1 MVTHHVELVL
11 PGASYLVRMLDGRI
25 DIHGTLVD
33 LRAQGVL
40 DEIAQ
45 AEEVKSH
52 ENEQRVSAESPSTE
66 EIAAESVED
75 TNPARETKRP
85 RKLIKDEERL
95 EGGVKWNIYNIY
107 LKASCV

>member
-52 ENEQRVSAESPSTE
+52 EDEQRVSAGSPSAE
-66 EIAAESVED
+66 EIAAEVVED
-75 TNPARETKRP
+75 PNPATEIKKP

-95 EGGVKWNIYNIY
+95 EGGVIWSIYNTY

>member
-1 MVTHHVELVL
+1 
-11 PGASYLVRMLDGRI
+11 MLDGRI
-25 DIHGTLVD
+25 DTHGTLVD

-45 AEEVKSH
+45 GEEVKSH
-52 ENEQRVSAESPSTE
+52 EDEQRVSAGSPSAE
-66 EIAAESVED
+66 EIAAEVVED
-75 TNPARETKRP
+75 SNAVTEIKKP

-95 EGGVKWNIYNIY
+95 EGGVKWSIYNTY

>member
-1 MVTHHVELVL
+1 
-11 PGASYLVRMLDGRI
+11 MLDGRI

-52 ENEQRVSAESPSTE
+52 EDEQRVSAGSPSAE
-66 EIAAESVED
+66 EIAAEVVED
-75 TNPARETKRP
+75 PNPATEIKNP

-95 EGGVKWNIYNIY
+95 EGGVIWNIYNTY

>member
-1 MVTHHVELVL
+1 LVTHHVELVL
-11 PGASYLVRMLDGRI
+11 PGAYYLVRMLDGRI
-25 DIHGTLVD
+25 DTQGTLAD

-52 ENEQRVSAESPSTE
+52 ENEQRVSAGSPSAE

-75 TNPARETKRP
+75 PNPTRETKRP
-85 RKLIKDEERL
+85 RKLIKDEERP
-95 EGGVKWNIYNIY
+95 EGGVKWNIYNTY

>member
-1 MVTHHVELVL
+1 
-11 PGASYLVRMLDGRI
+11 MLDGRI

-52 ENEQRVSAESPSTE
+52 EDEQRVSAGSPSAE
-66 EIAAESVED
+66 EIAAEVVED
-75 TNPARETKRP
+75 PNPATEIKKP

-95 EGGVKWNIYNIY
+95 EGGVIWSIYNTY

>member
-1 MVTHHVELVL
+1 
-11 PGASYLVRMLDGRI
+11 MLDGRI

-52 ENEQRVSAESPSTE
+52 EDEQRVSAGSPSAE
-66 EIAAESVED
+66 EIAAEVVED
-75 TNPARETKRP
+75 PNPATEIKNP

-95 EGGVKWNIYNIY
+95 EGGVIWSIYNTY

>member
-11 PGASYLVRMLDGRI
+11 PGAYYLVRMLDGRI

-52 ENEQRVSAESPSTE
+52 EDEQRVSAGSPSAE
-66 EIAAESVED
+66 EIAAEVVED
-75 TNPARETKRP
+75 PNAVTEIKKP

-95 EGGVKWNIYNIY
+95 EGGVIWSIYNTY